1 MELSVLDGE
10 TLGHGSSTTLQT
22 LVQSRKPIAELTGF
36 ALENDT
42 VEKYEKGMRC
52 VFCDHTYAGGP
63 SRIRDHLLNLPGNHI
78 KPCMPSPIWK
88 QRHYDV
94 LAELKLR
101 MKKAKE
107 EPRKGVYL

>member
-1 MELSVLDGE
+1 MIVFDGE
-10 TLGHGSSTTLQT
+10 TMGEGSSTTLQT
-22 LVQSRKPIAELTGF
+22 LVQSSKPIAELKGT

-42 VEKYEKGMRC
+42 VDKYLKGLKC
-52 VFCDHTYAGGP
+52 LFCGHDEYTGGP

-94 LAELKLR
+94 LVELKLR
-101 MKKAKE
+101 MKKAK
-107 EPRKGVYL
+107 GGC